1 LAEHLSQTLSQLFA
15 PEIVVMILSALPISE
30 VRGGIPYGL
39 AMAHLPLWKVLVLAM
54 SANVVS
60 VVPVILFFNWAA
72 ERLAEAPLLGR
83 VLGHMLKKA
92 RSKEELV
99 NKYGVWAVTLFVA
112 IPLPFTGAWTGAT
125 VAAVFGMN
133 FWRAVGCMVVGVII
147 AGTIVTLL
155 TCASMNAYDAVAI
168 GTVP

>member
-1 LAEHLSQTLSQLFA
+1 MAEQFSQMLSQVFA

-39 AMAHLPLWKVLVLAM
+39 IVGLPLWKVLALAM
-54 SANVVS
+54 PANVLS

-92 RSKEELV
+92 RSKEEIV

-125 VAAVFGMN
+125 VAAVFGMS
-133 FWRAVGCMVVGVII
+133 FWRAVGCMIVGVII
-147 AGTIVTLL
+147 ASTIVTLI
-155 TCASMNAYDAVAI
+155 TCGSIGAYDAVAM
-168 GTVP
+168 GLAP